1 MISTLM
7 IMTREQDDDAYVPPN
22 DFDSGRGFFNRL
34 NRTLFP
40 FLGPPPLGP
49 YDQPAPVPARESACP
64 LCGSAMSSHEKGIS
78 DGRTILH
85 CPTA

>member
-7 IMTREQDDDAYVPPN
+7 IMTREQDDAYVPPN

-49 YDQPAPVPARESACP
+49 YDQPAPVPARENACP
-64 LCGSAMSSHEKGIS
+64 LCGSAMSSHEKGFS

>member
-1 MISTLM
+1 MV
-7 IMTREQDDDAYVPPN
+7 MTRAEDDGYVPPN

-40 FLGPPPLGP
+40 YLGPPPLGP
-49 YDQPAPVPARESACP
+49 YDQPAITPARELACP
-64 LCGSAMSSHEKGIS
+64 LCGESMSVHEKSIS

-85 CPTA
+85 CPAV

>member
-1 MISTLM
+1 MVSTLM
-7 IMTREQDDDAYVPPN
+7 IMTREHDDAYVPPN

-40 FLGPPPLGP
+40 LLGPPPLGP

>member
-7 IMTREQDDDAYVPPN
+7 IMTREQDDAYVPPN

-64 LCGSAMSSHEKGIS
+64 LCGSAMSSHEKGFS